1 MARNAEFIIQN
12 RFRLDKKLGGGSF
25 GDVFQGTDIETGQLV
40 AIKIELKKCKHPQ
53 LKAEAQ
59 LYKILGEGDKE
70 LTGITHIYYI
80 GEQDDY
86 NVMVMDFL
94 GPSLEDLFQY
104 NEKAFSIKTVL
115 MLADQCLQILERV
128 HDCGYIHRDIKPDN
142 FVMGYGKNIF
152 YVYMIDFGLAK
163 KYVNDKGEHIPYN
176 ENRSLTGT
184 ARYASIN
191 NHLGRE
197 QSRRDDLESL
207 AYMFIYFLK
216 GKLPWQGVA
225 RQNNNGDYD
234 RILQKKRDIS
244 SSELCEG
251 IPFQFEAFL
260 NYSRMLEY
268 EQRPDYAFWRRSFML
283 TAVEYYCEY
292 DGQYDWY
299 NKK

>member
-1 MARNAEFIIQN
+1 M
-12 RFRLDKKLGGGSF
+12 K
-25 GDVFQGTDIETGQLV
+25 
-40 AIKIELKKCKHPQ
+40 
-53 LKAEAQ
+53 
-59 LYKILGEGDKE
+59 
-70 LTGITHIYYI
+70 GITHIYYF

-86 NVMVMDFL
+86 NVMVMDYL

-104 NEKAFSIKTVL
+104 HGKAFSIKTVL

-142 FVMGYGKNIF
+142 FVMGEGKNTF

-163 KYVNDKGEHIPYN
+163 KYRTETGEHIPYS

-216 GKLPWQGVA
+216 V
-225 RQNNNGDYD
+225 
-234 RILQKKRDIS
+234 
-244 SSELCEG
+244 
-251 IPFQFEAFL
+251 FL
-260 NYSRMLEY
+260 M
-268 EQRPDYAFWRRSFML
+268 
-283 TAVEYYCEY
+283 
-292 DGQYDWY
+292 
-299 NKK
+299 